1 MPVQNVASIDTTT
14 LDPTNCNP
22 AETLVPVG
30 LMPEEIA
37 VTPNGS
43 DVWVT
48 EAAPQTSTTPVW
60 GLAVISASS
69 GTVVR
74 QLSLRADPT
83 DVAISRFIRWH
94 RQTP

>member
-1 MPVQNVASIDTTT
+1 
-14 LDPTNCNP
+14 
-22 AETLVPVG
+22 
-30 LMPEEIA
+30 MPEEIA
-37 VTPNGS
+37 VTPKGS

-48 EAAPQTSTTPVW
+48 EAGSQISTTPVW

-83 DVAISRFIRWH
+83 DVAISPSGK
-94 RQTP
+94 QA